1 MEFYNHI
8 TYEKGSEIIIMP
20 GKDQES
26 MMQSKMA
33 ADHYLPLTHLMK

>member
-1 MEFYNHI
+1 MEFYSHI
-8 TYEKGSEIIIMP
+8 TYEKGSEIISMP

-33 ADHYLPLTHLMK
+33 AAHYLPLTQLTK